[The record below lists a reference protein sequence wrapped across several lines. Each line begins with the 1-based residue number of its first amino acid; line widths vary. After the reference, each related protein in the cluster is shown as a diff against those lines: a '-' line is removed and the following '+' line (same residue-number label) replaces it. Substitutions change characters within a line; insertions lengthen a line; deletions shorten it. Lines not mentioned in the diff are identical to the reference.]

1 MWVTAHA
8 YLKYERKYMEE
19 FSPSLAKEFMNHLKA
34 ECSSLAAIGDLAVK
48 LKTLQIVFDITS
60 ATKYFE
66 LLLNKLQNH
75 PLHNI
80 DRDIDYGEWANLDGW
95 VNKVERIWLNSS
107 ETHGYQPDESEKK
120 EAIDTIYM
128 SSRSFAK
135 DKKESKAIIDEE
147 KSKIHSAI
155 DVLLSDVYFGGEKI
169 SVAINNAL
177 NKLTAV
183 LSNIDNLLKNGK
195 WEDEKYSAMVK
206 DILNSNGKMKS
217 LDPVFKEYKDWK
229 DKHRKFDINMLK
241 RKLAVEL
248 KDLFD
253 SGFII
258 YDLTE
263 IDKDRVEN
271 TFSDSGFS
279 LIDHKENEEKIEEYK
294 RLYYKLRLLIDF
306 KCERYD
312 FINMDDLGM
321 YIFDNRHALKDNTIT
336 DMVKFIKTTLYIY
349 DDIDKLEG
357 NSNMSE
363 VVKLKS
369 KFSKEKIEVCYFKQ
383 YKEEWLAIIEEY
395 EKELK
400 GNKALW
406 ISVYA
411 VLIKYKVIDDN
422 VSQFCRFV
430 KDYFDIRIDNSNL
443 STPWKDFKGKKYSDW
458 VVNERTRRKQELANE
473 MDNRF
478 AMYIKSNRENITK
491 TL

>member
-1 MWVTAHA
+1 
-8 YLKYERKYMEE
+8 MEE

-321 YIFDNRHALKDNTIT
+321 YIFDNRHALNDNTIT
-336 DMVKFIKTTLYIY
+336 AMVKFIKTTLYIY

-357 NSNMSE
+357 NSNISK

-443 STPWKDFKGKKYSDW
+443 STPWKDFKGKTYSDW

>member
-1 MWVTAHA
+1 
-8 YLKYERKYMEE
+8 MEE

-169 SVAINNAL
+169 SVAIINAL

-321 YIFDNRHALKDNTIT
+321 YIFDNRHALKENTIT
-336 DMVKFIKTTLYIY
+336 AMVKFIKTTLYIY

-443 STPWKDFKGKKYSDW
+443 STSWQDFKGKKYSDW

>member
-1 MWVTAHA
+1 
-8 YLKYERKYMEE
+8 MEE

-169 SVAINNAL
+169 SVAIINAL

-321 YIFDNRHALKDNTIT
+321 YIFDNRHALKENTIT
-336 DMVKFIKTTLYIY
+336 AMVKFIKTTLYIY

-443 STPWKDFKGKKYSDW
+443 STPWKDFKDKKYSDW

>member
-1 MWVTAHA
+1 
-8 YLKYERKYMEE
+8 MEE

-321 YIFDNRHALKDNTIT
+321 YIFDNRHALKENTIT
-336 DMVKFIKTTLYIY
+336 AMVKFIKTTLYIY

-443 STPWKDFKGKKYSDW
+443 STLWKDFKGKKYSDW

>member
-1 MWVTAHA
+1 
-8 YLKYERKYMEE
+8 MEE

-336 DMVKFIKTTLYIY
+336 AMVKFIKTTLYIY

-443 STPWKDFKGKKYSDW
+443 STLWKDFKGKKYSDW

>member
-1 MWVTAHA
+1 M
-8 YLKYERKYMEE
+8 
-19 FSPSLAKEFMNHLKA
+19 
-34 ECSSLAAIGDLAVK
+34 
-48 LKTLQIVFDITS
+48 
-60 ATKYFE
+60 
-66 LLLNKLQNH
+66 
-75 PLHNI
+75 
-80 DRDIDYGEWANLDGW
+80 
-95 VNKVERIWLNSS
+95 WLNSS
-107 ETHGYQPDESEKK
+107 EAHGYKPDESEKK

-336 DMVKFIKTTLYIY
+336 AMVKFIKTTLYIY

-443 STPWKDFKGKKYSDW
+443 STPWKDFKGKTYSDW

>member
-1 MWVTAHA
+1 
-8 YLKYERKYMEE
+8 MEE

-321 YIFDNRHALKDNTIT
+321 YIFDNRHALKENTIT
-336 DMVKFIKTTLYIY
+336 AMVKFIKTTLYIY

>member
-1 MWVTAHA
+1 
-8 YLKYERKYMEE
+8 MEE

-321 YIFDNRHALKDNTIT
+321 YIFDNRHALKDHTIT
-336 DMVKFIKTTLYIY
+336 AMVKFIKTTLYIY

-443 STPWKDFKGKKYSDW
+443 STPWKDFKDKKYSDW

>member
-1 MWVTAHA
+1 
-8 YLKYERKYMEE
+8 MEE

-169 SVAINNAL
+169 SVAINNSL

-321 YIFDNRHALKDNTIT
+321 YIFDNRHALKENSIT
-336 DMVKFIKTTLYIY
+336 AMVKFIKTTLYIY
-349 DDIDKLEG
+349 EDIDKLEG

-443 STPWKDFKGKKYSDW
+443 STPWKDFKGKTYSDW

>member
-1 MWVTAHA
+1 
-8 YLKYERKYMEE
+8 MED
-19 FSPSLAKEFMNHLKA
+19 FSPSLAREFMEHLKA

-66 LLLNKLQNH
+66 SLFNKLQLH
-75 PLHNI
+75 PLYNI
-80 DRDIDYGEWANLDGW
+80 DKDMDYGEWAQLDGW
-95 VNKVERIWLNSS
+95 VNKVERIWWNSS
-107 ETHGYQPDESEKK
+107 EAHGYKPDGTEKK

-135 DKKESKAIIDEE
+135 DKKESKAMIDEE

-155 DVLLSDVYFGGEKI
+155 EVLLSDVYFGGEKI
-169 SVAINNAL
+169 CVAINNSL

-195 WEDEKYSAMVK
+195 WEEDQYSAMVM
-206 DILNSNGKMKS
+206 DILNINGIMKS

-229 DKHRKFDINMLK
+229 DKHRKYDINMLK

-248 KDLFD
+248 KELLD
-253 SGFII
+253 SEFIM

-263 IDKDRVEN
+263 IDKDRIEN
-271 TFSDSGFS
+271 TFSDSGFA
-279 LIDHKENEEKIEEYK
+279 LIDHKENEDKIDEYK

-306 KCERYD
+306 KGERYD
-312 FINMDDLGM
+312 FNKMDDLGM
-321 YIFDNRHALKDNTIT
+321 YIFDNRHSLKENSISA
-336 DMVKFIKTTLYIY
+336 MVKFIKTTLYIY
-349 DDIDKLEG
+349 EDIDKLEG
-357 NSNMSE
+357 NSNISK

-369 KFSKEKIEVCYFKQ
+369 KFSKEKIDACYFKQ
-383 YKEEWLAIIEEY
+383 YKEEWLAIIEEN

-400 GNKALW
+400 GKKALW

-430 KDYFDIRIDNSNL
+430 KDYFDIKIDNSNL
-443 STPWKDFKGKKYSDW
+443 STPWKDFKDKKYSDW
-458 VVNERTRRKQELANE
+458 VVNERTKRKQEIAIE

-478 AMYIKSNRENITK
+478 AMYIKSNREHITK

>member
-1 MWVTAHA
+1 
-8 YLKYERKYMEE
+8 MEE
-19 FSPSLAKEFMNHLKA
+19 YSPSLAKEFMAHLKA
-34 ECSSLAAIGDLAVK
+34 ECNSLSAIGDFAVK

-66 LLLNKLQNH
+66 LLLRKLQNH
-75 PLHNI
+75 PLYNI
-80 DRDIDYGEWANLDGW
+80 DRDIDYGEWAKLDGW
-95 VNKVERIWLNSS
+95 VNKVKRIWLNSS
-107 ETHGYQPDESEKK
+107 EAHGYKPDESEKK

-135 DKKESKAIIDEE
+135 DKKESKAMIDEE

-336 DMVKFIKTTLYIY
+336 AMVKFIKTTLYIY

-443 STPWKDFKGKKYSDW
+443 STPWKDFKGKTYSDW

>member
-1 MWVTAHA
+1 
-8 YLKYERKYMEE
+8 MEE

-336 DMVKFIKTTLYIY
+336 AMVKFIKTTLYIY

-443 STPWKDFKGKKYSDW
+443 STPWKDFKGKTYSDW

>member
-1 MWVTAHA
+1 
-8 YLKYERKYMEE
+8 MEE

-263 IDKDRVEN
+263 IDKERVEN

-336 DMVKFIKTTLYIY
+336 AMVKFIKTTLYIY

-443 STPWKDFKGKKYSDW
+443 STPWKDFKGKTYSDW

>member
-1 MWVTAHA
+1 
-8 YLKYERKYMEE
+8 MEE

-169 SVAINNAL
+169 SVAIINAL

-336 DMVKFIKTTLYIY
+336 AMVKFIKTTLYIY

-443 STPWKDFKGKKYSDW
+443 STLWKDFKGKKYSDW

>member
-1 MWVTAHA
+1 
-8 YLKYERKYMEE
+8 MED
-19 FSPSLAKEFMNHLKA
+19 FSPSLAREFMEHLKA

-66 LLLNKLQNH
+66 SLFNKLQLH
-75 PLHNI
+75 PLYNI
-80 DRDIDYGEWANLDGW
+80 DKDMDYGEWAQLDGW
-95 VNKVERIWLNSS
+95 VNKVERIWWNSS
-107 ETHGYQPDESEKK
+107 EAHGYKPDGTEKK

-135 DKKESKAIIDEE
+135 DKKESKAMIDEE

-155 DVLLSDVYFGGEKI
+155 EVLLSHVYFGGEKI
-169 SVAINNAL
+169 CVAINNSL

-195 WEDEKYSAMVK
+195 WEEDQYSAMVM
-206 DILNSNGKMKS
+206 DILNINGIMKS

-229 DKHRKFDINMLK
+229 DKHRKYDINMLK

-248 KDLFD
+248 KELLD
-253 SGFII
+253 SEFIM

-263 IDKDRVEN
+263 IDKDRIEN
-271 TFSDSGFS
+271 TFSDSGFA
-279 LIDHKENEEKIEEYK
+279 LIDHKENEDKIDEYK

-306 KCERYD
+306 KGERYD
-312 FINMDDLGM
+312 FNKMDDLGM
-321 YIFDNRHALKDNTIT
+321 YIFDNRHSLKENSIAA
-336 DMVKFIKTTLYIY
+336 MVKFIKTTLYIY
-349 DDIDKLEG
+349 EDIDKLEG
-357 NSNMSE
+357 NSNISK

-369 KFSKEKIEVCYFKQ
+369 KFSKEKIDACYFKQ
-383 YKEEWLAIIEEY
+383 YKEEWLAIIEEN

-400 GNKALW
+400 GKKALW

-430 KDYFDIRIDNSNL
+430 KDYFDIKIDNSNL
-443 STPWKDFKGKKYSDW
+443 STPWKDFKDKKYSDW
-458 VVNERTRRKQELANE
+458 VVNERTKRKQEIAIE

-478 AMYIKSNRENITK
+478 AMYIKSNREHITK

>member
-1 MWVTAHA
+1 
-8 YLKYERKYMEE
+8 MEE

-336 DMVKFIKTTLYIY
+336 AMVKFIKTTLYIY

-369 KFSKEKIEVCYFKQ
+369 KFSKEKIEV
-383 YKEEWLAIIEEY
+383 
-395 EKELK
+395 
-400 GNKALW
+400 
-406 ISVYA
+406 
-411 VLIKYKVIDDN
+411 
-422 VSQFCRFV
+422 
-430 KDYFDIRIDNSNL
+430 
-443 STPWKDFKGKKYSDW
+443 
-458 VVNERTRRKQELANE
+458 
-473 MDNRF
+473 
-478 AMYIKSNRENITK
+478 
-491 TL
+491 

>member
-1 MWVTAHA
+1 
-8 YLKYERKYMEE
+8 MEE

-169 SVAINNAL
+169 SVAIINAL

-443 STPWKDFKGKKYSDW
+443 STPWKDFKDKKYSDW

>member
-1 MWVTAHA
+1 
-8 YLKYERKYMEE
+8 MEE

-321 YIFDNRHALKDNTIT
+321 YIFDNRHALKENTIT
-336 DMVKFIKTTLYIY
+336 AMVKFIKTTLYIY

-443 STPWKDFKGKKYSDW
+443 STPWKDFKDKKYSDW

>member
-1 MWVTAHA
+1 
-8 YLKYERKYMEE
+8 MEE

-128 SSRSFAK
+128 SSRSFAR

-321 YIFDNRHALKDNTIT
+321 YIFDNRHALKENTIT
-336 DMVKFIKTTLYIY
+336 AMVKFIKTTLYIY

-443 STPWKDFKGKKYSDW
+443 STPWKDFKGKTYSDW

>member
-1 MWVTAHA
+1 
-8 YLKYERKYMEE
+8 MEE

-321 YIFDNRHALKDNTIT
+321 YIFDNRHALNDNTIT
-336 DMVKFIKTTLYIY
+336 AMVKFIKTTLYIY

-443 STPWKDFKGKKYSDW
+443 STPWKDFKGKTYSDW

>member
-1 MWVTAHA
+1 
-8 YLKYERKYMEE
+8 MEE

-169 SVAINNAL
+169 SVAIINAL

-321 YIFDNRHALKDNTIT
+321 YIFDNRHALKENTIT
-336 DMVKFIKTTLYIY
+336 AMVKFIKTTLYIY

>member
-1 MWVTAHA
+1 
-8 YLKYERKYMEE
+8 MEE

-169 SVAINNAL
+169 SVAINNSL

-336 DMVKFIKTTLYIY
+336 AMVKFIKTTLYIY

-443 STPWKDFKGKKYSDW
+443 STPWKDFKGKTYSDW

>member
-1 MWVTAHA
+1 M
-8 YLKYERKYMEE
+8 
-19 FSPSLAKEFMNHLKA
+19 AKEFMNHLKA

-321 YIFDNRHALKDNTIT
+321 YIFDNRHALNDNTIT
-336 DMVKFIKTTLYIY
+336 AMVKFIKTTLYIY

-443 STPWKDFKGKKYSDW
+443 STPWKDFKGKTYSDW

>member
-1 MWVTAHA
+1 
-8 YLKYERKYMEE
+8 MEE

-321 YIFDNRHALKDNTIT
+321 YIFDNRHALNDNTIIA
-336 DMVKFIKTTLYIY
+336 MVKFIKTTLYIY

-357 NSNMSE
+357 NSNISK

-443 STPWKDFKGKKYSDW
+443 STPWKDFKGKPYSDW

>member
-1 MWVTAHA
+1 
-8 YLKYERKYMEE
+8 MEE

-169 SVAINNAL
+169 SVAIINAL

-321 YIFDNRHALKDNTIT
+321 YIFDNRHALKENTIT
-336 DMVKFIKTTLYIY
+336 AMVKFIKTTLYIY

-369 KFSKEKIEVCYFKQ
+369 KFSKEKIDACYFKQ
-383 YKEEWLAIIEEY
+383 YKEEWLAIIEEN

-400 GNKALW
+400 GKKALW

-422 VSQFCRFV
+422 ISQFCRFV

-443 STPWKDFKGKKYSDW
+443 STSWQDFKGKKYSDW

>member
-1 MWVTAHA
+1 
-8 YLKYERKYMEE
+8 ME
-19 FSPSLAKEFMNHLKA
+19 HLKA

-336 DMVKFIKTTLYIY
+336 AMVKFIKTTLYIY

-443 STPWKDFKGKKYSDW
+443 STPWKDFKGKTYSDW

>member
-1 MWVTAHA
+1 
-8 YLKYERKYMEE
+8 MEE

-80 DRDIDYGEWANLDGW
+80 DRDIDYGEWANLYGW

-336 DMVKFIKTTLYIY
+336 AMVKFIKTTLYIY

-443 STPWKDFKGKKYSDW
+443 STPWKDFKGKTYSDW

>member
-1 MWVTAHA
+1 M
-8 YLKYERKYMEE
+8 
-19 FSPSLAKEFMNHLKA
+19 AKEFMNHLKA

-336 DMVKFIKTTLYIY
+336 AMVKFIKTTLYIY

-443 STPWKDFKGKKYSDW
+443 STPWKDFKGKTYSDW

>member
-1 MWVTAHA
+1 
-8 YLKYERKYMEE
+8 MEE

-206 DILNSNGKMKS
+206 DILNSNGKMRS

-336 DMVKFIKTTLYIY
+336 AMVKFIKTTLYIY

-443 STPWKDFKGKKYSDW
+443 STPWKDFKGKTYSDW

>member
-1 MWVTAHA
+1 
-8 YLKYERKYMEE
+8 MEE

-60 ATKYFE
+60 ETKYFE

-443 STPWKDFKGKKYSDW
+443 STPWKDFKDKKYSDW

>member
-1 MWVTAHA
+1 
-8 YLKYERKYMEE
+8 MEE

-48 LKTLQIVFDITS
+48 LTTLQIVFDITS

-336 DMVKFIKTTLYIY
+336 AMVKFIKTTLYIY

-443 STPWKDFKGKKYSDW
+443 STPWKDFKGKTYSDW

>member
-1 MWVTAHA
+1 
-8 YLKYERKYMEE
+8 MEE
-19 FSPSLAKEFMNHLKA
+19 YSPSLAKEFMAHLKA

-169 SVAINNAL
+169 CVAINNSL

-336 DMVKFIKTTLYIY
+336 AMVKFIKTTLYIY

-443 STPWKDFKGKKYSDW
+443 STLWKDFKGKKYSDW

>member
-1 MWVTAHA
+1 
-8 YLKYERKYMEE
+8 MEE

-169 SVAINNAL
+169 SVAINNSL

-321 YIFDNRHALKDNTIT
+321 YIFDNRHALKENTIT
-336 DMVKFIKTTLYIY
+336 AMVKFIKTTLYIY

-443 STPWKDFKGKKYSDW
+443 STPWKDFKGKTYSDW

>member
-1 MWVTAHA
+1 
-8 YLKYERKYMEE
+8 MEE
-19 FSPSLAKEFMNHLKA
+19 YSPSLAKEFMAHLKA

-321 YIFDNRHALKDNTIT
+321 YIFDNRHALNDNTIT
-336 DMVKFIKTTLYIY
+336 AMVKFIKTTLYIY

-443 STPWKDFKGKKYSDW
+443 STPWKDFKGKTYSDW

>member
-1 MWVTAHA
+1 
-8 YLKYERKYMEE
+8 MEE
-19 FSPSLAKEFMNHLKA
+19 YSPSLAKEFMAHLKA

-48 LKTLQIVFDITS
+48 LKTLQIVFDIIS

-66 LLLNKLQNH
+66 LLLRKLQNH
-75 PLHNI
+75 PLYNI
-80 DRDIDYGEWANLDGW
+80 DRDIDYGEWAKLDGW
-95 VNKVERIWLNSS
+95 VNKVKRIWLNSS
-107 ETHGYQPDESEKK
+107 EAHGYKPDESEKK

-135 DKKESKAIIDEE
+135 DKKESKAMIDEE

-155 DVLLSDVYFGGEKI
+155 EVLLSDVYFGGEKI
-169 SVAINNAL
+169 CVAINNSL

-195 WEDEKYSAMVK
+195 WEEDQYSAMVM
-206 DILNSNGKMKS
+206 DILNINGIMKS
-217 LDPVFKEYKDWK
+217 FDPVFKEYKDWK
-229 DKHRKFDINMLK
+229 DKHRKYDINMLK

-248 KDLFD
+248 KELLD
-253 SGFII
+253 SEFIM

-263 IDKDRVEN
+263 IDKDRIEN
-271 TFSDSGFS
+271 TFSDSGFA
-279 LIDHKENEEKIEEYK
+279 LIDHKENEDKIDEYK

-306 KCERYD
+306 KGERYD
-312 FINMDDLGM
+312 FNKMDDLGM
-321 YIFDNRHALKDNTIT
+321 YIFDNRHSLKENSIAA
-336 DMVKFIKTTLYIY
+336 MVKFIKTTLYIY
-349 DDIDKLEG
+349 EDIDKLEG
-357 NSNMSE
+357 NSNISK

-369 KFSKEKIEVCYFKQ
+369 KFSKEKIDACYFKH
-383 YKEEWLAIIEEY
+383 YKEEWLAIIEEN

-400 GNKALW
+400 GKKALW

-430 KDYFDIRIDNSNL
+430 KDYFDIKIDNSNL
-443 STPWKDFKGKKYSDW
+443 STPWKDFKDKKYSDW
-458 VVNERTRRKQELANE
+458 VVNERTKRKQEIAIE

-478 AMYIKSNRENITK
+478 AMYIKSNREHITK